1 MRTLQW
7 VRIGLTTIVLL
18 ETITFSNIT
27 KAFQVVYQ
35 VLELFNVDVY
45 YVNGRGRHLHDN
57 VIEKLK
63 TKPFTDCCIDKRDLV
78 ILGSR
83 T

>member
-18 ETITFSNIT
+18 ETITFSNIK

-35 VLELFNVDVY
+35 VLELYNVDVY

-63 TKPFTDCCIDKRDLV
+63 TNLLLTAALTR
-78 ILGSR
+78 G